1 MLFVFYFIY
10 GSWFGYY
17 LKNLCLI
24 QGHKDFSFVVFVQ
37 KFYNLSFTFRSE
49 VHFELICMYS
59 MRCGWKFIILH
70 INIHL
75 LTIHWKNCIFSI
87 KLLLHCGKKKIIVHV
102 CVYLFLNFLFCSI
115 ELFLSIELL
124 SLSLSVVIQRP

>member
-1 MLFVFYFIY
+1 MYTLKVFSIRFFFHSFNSVIQIEVFNFDEVLFVFYFIY

-75 LTIHWKNCIFSI
+75 LTIH
-87 KLLLHCGKKKIIVHV
+87 
-102 CVYLFLNFLFCSI
+102 
-115 ELFLSIELL
+115 
-124 SLSLSVVIQRP
+124 